1 MSPAVPGPRRPPAAI
16 SLGGTSQAGEVHGVQ
31 PTAKGKVPSPGPN
44 VPTLQMRLPFLPYIV
59 KFQLDNFAKA
69 LSELQLLF
77 RSSVIPFSR

>member
-31 PTAKGKVPSPGPN
+31 PTAKVPSPGPN
-44 VPTLQMRLPFLPYIV
+44 VPTLQMRLPLLPYIV

-69 LSELQLLF
+69 LSELRLLF